1 MTDSPGWRRWLNPA
15 LADLSAY
22 TPAPGEFEVRL
33 DANEAP
39 SLLSKEAQEQLALR
53 AARIDWRRYPDA
65 GSTRLRD
72 AIAQRCGVAPEE
84 VLLGVG
90 SDELIAM
97 LLRAFGRDGKSGG
110 GVLTL
115 TPTFVMYRM
124 TARIHG
130 HQVMEVPLDANWGM
144 NPDAVSKALEMFQP
158 SLIFVAS
165 PNNPTGTMVDM
176 DHLRRLVESAP
187 ESVVVVD
194 EAYVDYA
201 SRHQLALFRDHENV
215 VILRTLSK
223 VGFAAL
229 RLGWMLGRREIV
241 REIDKVRLPYNLPV
255 PTQELATLVVTELGD
270 ELTRIRDSVVNERE
284 RVAAG
289 LARFAGISVTPSEAN
304 FLWIKTETSAEEVY
318 EGLKAQSVLVRSFH
332 KHGGRLKHYL
342 RVTIGLEHE
351 NERFLSALAEVV

>member
-1 MTDSPGWRRWLNPA
+1 MTDAPGWRRWLNPV
-15 LADLSAY
+15 LADMSAY

-39 SLLSKEAQEQLALR
+39 ALLSREAQDELAR
-53 AARIDWRRYPDA
+53 GAARIDWRRYPDG
-65 GSTRLRD
+65 GSTRLR
-72 AIAQRCGVAPEE
+72 AALAERCGVAPEE

-97 LLRAFGRDGKSGG
+97 LLRAFARDGSSGG

-130 HQVMEVPLDANWGM
+130 HQVMEVPLDSSWGM
-144 NPDAVSKALEMFQP
+144 NPDSLSRALEMFQP

-165 PNNPTGTMVDM
+165 PNNPTGTMVARE
-176 DHLRRLVESAP
+176 HLVRLIESAP
-187 ESVVVVD
+187 ESLVVVD

-201 SRHQLALFRDHENV
+201 SRDQLELFREHENV

-229 RLGWMLGRREIV
+229 RLGWMLGSSELV

-255 PTQELATLVVTELGD
+255 PTQELATLALTELGD
-270 ELTRIRDSVVNERE
+270 ELTRIRNTVVSERE
-284 RVAAG
+284 RVAAALAG
-289 LARFAGISVTPSEAN
+289 LKGLSVTPSEAN
-304 FLWIKTETSAEEVY
+304 FLWIKTEAPAEEVY
-318 EGLKAQSVLVRSFH
+318 EGLKARSVLVRSFH
-332 KHGGRLKHYL
+332 KHGGRLKHHL
-342 RVTIGLEHE
+342 RVTIGLAHE
-351 NERFLSALAEVV
+351 NERFLSALSEVV

>member
-1 MTDSPGWRRWLNPA
+1 MTDTRGWRRWLNPA
-15 LADLSAY
+15 LADMSAY
-22 TPAPGEFEVRL
+22 TPAPGAFEVRL

-39 SLLSKEAQEQLALR
+39 SLLSKEAHAELALR

-65 GSTRLRD
+65 GSPRLRE
-72 AIAQRCGVAPEE
+72 AIAQRCGVTPEE

-124 TARIHG
+124 TARIHA
-130 HQVMEVPLDANWGM
+130 HQVMEVPLDASWGM
-144 NPDAVSKALEMFQP
+144 SPDAVSKAVEMFQP

-165 PNNPTGTMVDM
+165 PNNPTGTMVAM
-176 DHLRRLVESAP
+176 DHLVRLVESAA
-187 ESVVVVD
+187 ESLVIVD

-201 SRHQLALFRDHENV
+201 SRHQLDLLRTHENV

-229 RLGWMLGRREIV
+229 RLGWMLARSEVV
-241 REIDKVRLPYNLPV
+241 REVDKVRLPYNLPV

-270 ELTRIRDSVVNERE
+270 ELTRIRDTVVSERE
-284 RVAAG
+284 RVAARLAG
-289 LARFAGISVTPSEAN
+289 LPGISVTPSEAN
-304 FLWIKTETSAEEVY
+304 FLWIKTEASAEEVY

-342 RVTIGLEHE
+342 RVTIGLTHE

>member
-1 MTDSPGWRRWLNPA
+1 MTDAAAWRRWLNPA

-22 TPAPGEFEVRL
+22 VPAPGEYAVRL

-39 SLLSKEAQEQLALR
+39 DLLSDDARRRLAEQ

-65 GSTRLRD
+65 GSSRLRE
-72 AIAQRCGVAPEE
+72 AIAARAQVAPDE

-90 SDELIAM
+90 SDELISM
-97 LLRAFGRDGKSGG
+97 LLRAFGRESKSGG

-144 NPDAVSKALEMFQP
+144 NPDSVAKALELFQP

-165 PNNPTGTMVDM
+165 PNNPTGTMVEPEA
-176 DHLRRLVESAP
+176 LVRVIEAARESL
-187 ESVVVVD
+187 VVVD
-194 EAYVDYA
+194 EAYIDYA
-201 SRHQLALFRDHENV
+201 SRHQLALLRAHENV

-223 VGFAAL
+223 IGFAAL
-229 RLGWMLGRREIV
+229 RLGWMLGPSELV

-255 PTQELATLVVTELGD
+255 PTQELATVVVTELGD
-270 ELTRIRDSVVNERE
+270 ELARVRDRVVSERE
-284 RVAAG
+284 RVATELG
-289 LARFAGISVTPSEAN
+289 NLAGITVTPSEAN
-304 FLWIKTETSAEEVY
+304 FLWLKTEAAAEDVY
-318 EGLKAQSVLVRSFH
+318 EGLKARGVLVRSFH
-332 KHGGRLKHYL
+332 KHGGRLKHCL

-351 NERFLSALAEVV
+351 NERFLSALREVI

>member
-1 MTDSPGWRRWLNPA
+1 VTNPGGWRRWLNPA

-22 TPAPGEFEVRL
+22 TPAPGHFDVRL

-39 SLLSKEAQEQLALR
+39 DLVSEEARLRLAET

-65 GSTRLRD
+65 GSTRLRE
-72 AIAQRCGVAPEE
+72 AIATRSGVLPEE

-90 SDELIAM
+90 SDEIIAM
-97 LLRAFGRDGKSGG
+97 LLRTFGRDSKSGG

-130 HQVMEVPLDANWGM
+130 HQVMEVPLDSTWGM
-144 NPDAVSKALEMFQP
+144 NPDAVSKALEMFEP

-165 PNNPTGTMVDM
+165 PNNPTGTMVEHE
-176 DHLRRLVESAP
+176 HLVRLIESAP
-187 ESVVVVD
+187 ESLVVVD

-201 SRHQLALFRDHENV
+201 SRDQLALFRNYENV

-229 RLGWMLGRREIV
+229 RLGWMLGRRELLSEV
-241 REIDKVRLPYNLPV
+241 DKVRLPYNLPV
-255 PTQELATLVVTELGD
+255 PTQELATVVVTELSD
-270 ELTRIRDSVVNERE
+270 ELTRIRDVVVSERE
-284 RVAAG
+284 RVATRLQSHAG
-289 LARFAGISVTPSEAN
+289 LTVTPSEAN
-304 FLWIKTETSAEEVY
+304 FIWLKTTLPAEEVY
-318 EGLKAQSVLVRSFH
+318 EGLKQRGVLVRSFH
-332 KHGGRLKHYL
+332 KHGGRLKHHL

-351 NERFLSALAEVV
+351 NERFLSALAEVL

>member
-1 MTDSPGWRRWLNPA
+1 MTDSTGWRRWLNPA
-15 LADLSAY
+15 LEGMSAY
-22 TPAPGEFEVRL
+22 SPAPGEFDVRL

-39 SLLSKEAQEQLALR
+39 SLLSDEAHQKLAQR
-53 AARIDWRRYPDA
+53 AANIDWRRYPDA
-65 GSTRLRD
+65 GATRLCE
-72 AIAQRCGVAPEE
+72 AIAQRCAVAPEE

-124 TARIHG
+124 TARVHG
-130 HQVMEVPLDANWGM
+130 HQVMEVPLDAHWGM
-144 NPDAVSKALEMFQP
+144 NPDSVSKALEMFQP

-165 PNNPTGTMVDM
+165 PNNPTGTMVAM
-176 DHLRRLVESAP
+176 DHLERLVESAP
-187 ESVVVVD
+187 ESLVIVD
-194 EAYVDYA
+194 EAYIDYA
-201 SRHQLALFRDHENV
+201 SRHQLALFHAHENV

-223 VGFAAL
+223 IGFAAL
-229 RLGWMLGRREIV
+229 RLGWMLGRRELV

-270 ELTRIRDSVVNERE
+270 ELTRIRDTVVNERE
-284 RVAAG
+284 RVSASLAG
-289 LARFAGISVTPSEAN
+289 YAGIEVTPSEAN
-304 FLWIKTETSAEEVY
+304 FLWIKTEAAAEEVY
-318 EGLKAQSVLVRSFH
+318 ERLKARGVLVRSFH

-342 RVTIGLEHE
+342 RVTIGLPHE
-351 NERFLSALAEVV
+351 NDRFLSTLEEVV

>member
-1 MTDSPGWRRWLNPA
+1 MTEATGWRRWLNPA
-15 LADLSAY
+15 LEGMMPY
-22 TPAPGEFEVRL
+22 TPAPGHFDVRL

-39 SLLSKEAQEQLALR
+39 DLLSGEARHQLAQR
-53 AARIDWRRYPDA
+53 AAGIDWRRYPDA
-65 GSTRLRD
+65 GCARLRE
-72 AIAQRCGVAPEE
+72 AIAARPGVVPEE

-90 SDELIAM
+90 SDELISM
-97 LLRAFGRDGKSGG
+97 LLRSFGRDGKSG

-144 NPDAVSKALEMFQP
+144 NPEAVSRALEMFQP

-165 PNNPTGTMVDM
+165 PNNPTGTMVDPA
-176 DHLRRLVESAP
+176 HLLRLVESVP
-187 ESVVVVD
+187 ESIVVVD

-201 SRHQLALFRDHENV
+201 SRDQLGLFRGHENV
-215 VILRTLSK
+215 IILRTLSK

-241 REIDKVRLPYNLPV
+241 QELDKVRLPYNLPV

-270 ELTRIRDSVVNERE
+270 ELTRIRNTVVSERE
-284 RVAAG
+284 RVATELRGRAG
-289 LARFAGISVTPSEAN
+289 VSVTPSEAN
-304 FLWIKTETSAEEVY
+304 FLWLKTEAPAEEVY
-318 EGLKAQSVLVRSFH
+318 EALKAKSVLVRSFH
-332 KHGGRLKHYL
+332 KHGGRLKHCL
-342 RVTIGLEHE
+342 RVTIGLPHE
-351 NERFLSALAEVV
+351 NDRFLSAIAEVV

>member
-1 MTDSPGWRRWLNPA
+1 MTSSPGWRRWLNPA
-15 LADLSAY
+15 LQDLLPY
-22 TPAPGEFEVRL
+22 TPAPGQFEVRL

-39 SLLSKEAQEQLALR
+39 DLLSTDARQKLAER

-65 GSTRLRD
+65 GSTDLRA
-72 AIAQRCGVAPEE
+72 AIAERSGVAPEE

-97 LLRAFGRDGKSGG
+97 LLRAFGRDSKSGG

-130 HQVMEVPLDANWGM
+130 HHVMEVPLDANWGM
-144 NPDAVSKALEMFQP
+144 NADTVLKALEMFEP

-165 PNNPTGTMVDM
+165 PNNPTGTMVETAQ
-176 DHLRRLVESAP
+176 LVRVVESAP
-187 ESVVVVD
+187 ESLVIVD
-194 EAYVDYA
+194 EAYIDYA
-201 SRHQLALFRDHENV
+201 SRHQLALLRQHENV

-229 RLGWMLGRREIV
+229 RLGWMLGRSELV

-255 PTQELATLVVTELGD
+255 ATQELATLVVTELTD
-270 ELTRIRDSVVNERE
+270 ELTRIRNSVVSERE
-284 RVAAG
+284 RVATELAG
-289 LARFAGISVTPSEAN
+289 FSGVSVTPSEAN
-304 FLWIKTETSAEEVY
+304 FIWLKTETPAEDVY
-318 EGLKAQSVLVRSFH
+318 EGLKARGVLVRSFH

-342 RVTIGLEHE
+342 RVTIGLPHE
-351 NERFLSALAEVV
+351 NSRFLSALAEVV

>member
-1 MTDSPGWRRWLNPA
+1 MTNSPGWRRWLNPA
-15 LADLSAY
+15 LEGLTAY
-22 TPAPGEFEVRL
+22 SPAPGDFEVRL

-39 SLLSKEAQEQLALR
+39 RLLSDEAHQKLAQQ

-65 GSTRLRD
+65 GAVRLRE
-72 AIAQRCGVAPEE
+72 AIAQRCGVTPDE
-84 VLLGVG
+84 VLFGVG

-97 LLRAFGRDGKSGG
+97 LLRAFGRDGKSG

-130 HQVMEVPLDANWGM
+130 HQVMEVPLDAHWGM
-144 NPDAVSKALEMFQP
+144 NLDAVSRALEMVQP

-165 PNNPTGTMVDM
+165 PNNPTGTMVAM
-176 DHLRRLVESAP
+176 EQLTRLIESAP
-187 ESVVVVD
+187 ASIVVVD

-201 SRHQLALFRDHENV
+201 SRHQLALLQAHENV

-229 RLGWMLGRREIV
+229 RLGWMLARAEFV
-241 REIDKVRLPYNLPV
+241 REIDKVRLPYNLPL

-270 ELTRIRDSVVNERE
+270 ELTRIKNAVVKERE
-284 RVAAG
+284 RVKTQLAG
-289 LARFAGISVTPSEAN
+289 YARVEVTPSEAN
-304 FLWIKTETSAEEVY
+304 FLWLKTEAAAEAVY
-318 EGLKAQSVLVRSFH
+318 EGLKARGVLVRSFH

-342 RVTIGLEHE
+342 RVTIGLPHE
-351 NERFLSALAEVV
+351 NDRFLSALEEVV

>member
-1 MTDSPGWRRWLNPA
+1 MTDAAGWRRWLNPA

-22 TPAPGEFEVRL
+22 APAPGDYEVRL

-39 SLLSKEAQEQLALR
+39 ELLSDEARRRLAER

-65 GSTRLRD
+65 GSSHLRE
-72 AIAQRCGVAPEE
+72 AIAARSGVAPDE

-90 SDELIAM
+90 SDELISM
-97 LLRAFGRDGKSGG
+97 LLRAFGRESKSGG

-130 HQVMEVPLDANWGM
+130 HQVMEVPLDQNWGM
-144 NPDAVSKALEMFQP
+144 NPDSVSKALEMFQP

-165 PNNPTGTMVDM
+165 PNNPTGTMVEAE
-176 DHLRRLVESAP
+176 HLVRVIQAAKDSL
-187 ESVVVVD
+187 VVVD
-194 EAYVDYA
+194 EAYIDYA
-201 SRHQLALFRDHENV
+201 SRDQLELFRKHENV

-229 RLGWMLGRREIV
+229 RLGWMLGRSELV

-255 PTQELATLVVTELGD
+255 PTQELATLVVAELGD
-270 ELTRIRDSVVNERE
+270 ELAKVRDAVVSERE
-284 RVAAG
+284 RVAVE
-289 LARFAGISVTPSEAN
+289 LRSCTGITVTPSEAN
-304 FLWIKTETSAEEVY
+304 FLWLKTDAAAEEIY
-318 EGLKAQSVLVRSFH
+318 EALKARGVLVRSFH
-332 KHGGRLKHYL
+332 KHGGRLKHCL
-342 RVTIGLEHE
+342 RVTIGLKHE
-351 NERFLSALAEVV
+351 NERFLSALREVI